1 MGVTIKSVKNPLS
14 EQENTLQ
21 IQINIITSKDVQNIF
36 PQSYLSRVALKNHTM
51 NYSVMHS
58 VNFCT
63 DLLRIY
69 SISGFQETYIIVD

>member
-1 MGVTIKSVKNPLS
+1 MGVTIKSVTNPLS

-21 IQINIITSKDVQNIF
+21 IQIKDVQNIF
-36 PQSYLSRVALKNHTM
+36 PQSYLSCVALKNHTM

-58 VNFCT
+58 ANFCT

>member
-36 PQSYLSRVALKNHTM
+36 PQSYLSCVALKNHTM
-51 NYSVMHS
+51 IYSVMHS
-58 VNFCT
+58 ANFCT